1 MLHDHKPFEANLSA
15 FKTALLTSGVIN
27 EQELRIAEKR
37 SEETSR
43 PLIWVLSSLG
53 YCAQDKLYAAASK
66 CFSLP
71 LFQIDNLPDA
81 PALSDLVPI
90 SFMKEKAIAPIQ
102 TSTGDVKLLVA
113 DPLDLE
119 GVSSVQFKAGVPI
132 ERLLL
137 PRDAILSWLEKC
149 EGVLET
155 DRDLSSSNKAEL
167 DEVRLKDL
175 AAGAPVVEWVERL
188 LALAVEWGASDI
200 HLEQAQTSIM
210 VRLRVD
216 GHLCAPDL
224 PPAPKADAIVSRL
237 KLMAGLNIA
246 ERRVPQDGRI
256 RSRIGGRDIDVRVAT
271 ITTLE
276 GESLVLRILDQS
288 RGFLSLEETGLSGA
302 SLVRLRAA
310 FEEPNGIVLVTGP
323 TGSGKTTT
331 LYAALQEMATADRK
345 LISVEDPIEYQLSGV
360 TQVPVKPEIGF
371 DFTRSLRAMLRH
383 DPNVIMVGEI
393 RDLET
398 AGIAIEAALTGHQVL
413 STLHTNSAVGT
424 ITRLM
429 EMGVADYLLASA
441 LRAIT
446 AQRLIRRLCSDCKS
460 REVPSYSLQKLLE
473 AELGVCPSEIFRATG
488 CAICR
493 HTGYSGRTSIS
504 EVVSITQEIQH
515 LISVRAPE
523 QELYKAVKSNGWE
536 TLREAGFRSVARG
549 ETTID
554 EIIRVVGTGVIA

>member
-15 FKTALLTSGVIN
+15 FKTALLRSGVIN
-27 EQELRIAEKR
+27 QQELRIAEKR

-102 TSTGDVKLLVA
+102 TSTGDLKLLVA

-167 DEVRLKDL
+167 DETRLKDL

-216 GHLCAPDL
+216 GHLCTPDL
-224 PPAPKADAIVSRL
+224 PPAPKADAI
-237 KLMAGLNIA
+237 
-246 ERRVPQDGRI
+246 GRI

-288 RGFLSLEETGLSGA
+288 RGFLSLEETGLGGA

-371 DFTRSLRAMLRH
+371 DFARSLRAMLRH

-473 AELGVCPSEIFRATG
+473 AELGVCPSEVFKATG
-488 CAICR
+488 CARCR

-523 QELYKAVKSNGWE
+523 QELFEAVKSNGWE